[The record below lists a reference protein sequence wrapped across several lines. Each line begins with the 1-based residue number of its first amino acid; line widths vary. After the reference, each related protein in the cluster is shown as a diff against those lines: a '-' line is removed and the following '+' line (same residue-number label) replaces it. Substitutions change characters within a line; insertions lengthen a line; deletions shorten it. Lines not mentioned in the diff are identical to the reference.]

1 MKKAKLCF
9 IFGLVQEIGLVQ
21 NQFEQ
26 YFGQDASIF
35 NPKLISKSW
44 MGSTIHHKY
53 LYHAIVHIRWRQMW
67 RVAAAAR
74 RILRR
79 PAIIASIHT
88 CVDVV

>member
-1 MKKAKLCF
+1 MYCNGIFGQVQKNWTCRKSFEHRFGQAAWIFNAKL
-9 IFGLVQEIGLVQ
+9 IF
-21 NQFEQ
+21 
-26 YFGQDASIF
+26 
-35 NPKLISKSW
+35 KSW

-67 RVAAAAR
+67 KVAAAR